1 MLQRIQ
7 SLYLLVAMVSVL
19 LLLFIPVA
27 EVLDTDNQLFKIR
40 IIGTFRIT
48 PDGAQLLSNYWWSL
62 LVLMAV
68 ILFLV
73 VTAIFLYRKR
83 ILQMRFCILTIL
95 LSAGL
100 IGLLF
105 YHISYVF
112 RNMSIM
118 EHSYRITLVMPLVII
133 ISAGLAFRAI
143 QKDEELVR
151 SIDRIR

>member
-7 SLYLLVAMVSVL
+7 SLYLLVALVSVL
-19 LLLFIPVA
+19 LLFFIPLA
-27 EVLDTDNQLFKIR
+27 EVMSPDSQLFHIR
-40 IIGTFRIT
+40 ISGIFRISHEE
-48 PDGAQLLSNYWWSL
+48 AELINNYWWPL
-62 LVLMAV
+62 LILVIV
-68 ILFLV
+68 ILFLI
-73 VTAIFLYRKR
+73 TSAIFLYRKR

-105 YHISYVF
+105 YQMSYAF
-112 RNMSIM
+112 RSIGVM
-118 EHSYRITLVMPLVII
+118 EHQYRLTLIMPLIII